1 MELKMSF
8 CLVTMPYSRIELS
21 SVALGL
27 LQATLKRDGLE
38 ARSIY
43 ANILFAEKIG
53 TLAYTRV
60 SLFRPRLGVAEWTF
74 AHIAFPEFSPDINEY
89 LKLVMTVNEV
99 YASIDRNE
107 LEDLLF
113 GVRRNAETFIDEMAG
128 LILDGGPRIVGCSS
142 TFCQHVPSLALLRR
156 IRELAPEIVTVMGGA
171 NCETI
176 MGKSTHALFPWVDYV
191 VSGEADG
198 LISPLTRQILENG
211 KEVAKENLPVGVF
224 GPAHRKVRYPENPCN
239 SPDRAPR
246 ALTESLNN
254 CPTPDFHDFVDT
266 IQSVSGIRDLI
277 VPGLTV
283 ESSRGCWWGQRKGCV
298 FCGFNGK
305 GMKFRSKDPGK
316 FVDELAELRRL
327 YGIDGIETVDNILDM
342 NYLKT
347 VLPMIKSA
355 GSPYRLYYEIKSNL
369 QRNHVRILREA
380 GVIWVQTGIESLNTN
395 ILKLMNKGC
404 KAWQNI
410 QILKWLREF
419 GIRVHWNMLFDF
431 PGDKDEWYSSISD
444 IVPLLTHLQSPVK
457 VVPLEF
463 CRFSVYHENQKLFG
477 LKLRASSALNYVYP
491 VNQNQLDDLV
501 YFFEDEVRSAG
512 ELNPI
517 VALLTERQ
525 VFKILR
531 RRIEEWRQLFWFQ
544 KVKLE
549 MEIVGDELVIR
560 DTRPLAV
567 AYCHIYNGLKR
578 DIYLAADG
586 APQKETLIQKFA
598 ESGTKVG
605 EIEEICQEFL
615 DNKLALEIDG
625 RFLGLAVRGPS
636 PELPSAVEYPGGVV
650 IHKEY
655 AHLVK
660 QAAR

>member
-1 MELKMSF
+1 MSF

-239 SPDRAPR
+239 SPDQEPR

-327 YGIDGIETVDNILDM
+327 YGIDGIEAVDNILDM

-463 CRFSVYHENQKLFG
+463 CRFSVYHENQKLFN

-531 RRIEEWRQLFWFQ
+531 HRIEEWRQLFWFQ

-567 AYCHIYNGLKR
+567 AYCHSYNGLKR
-578 DIYLAADG
+578 EIYLAADG

-598 ESGTKVG
+598 ENGAKVG

>member
-1 MELKMSF
+1 MSF

-113 GVRRNAETFIDEMAG
+113 SVRRNAETFIDEMAG

-211 KEVAKENLPVGVF
+211 KEVATENLPLGVF
-224 GPAHRKVRYPENPCN
+224 GPVHRKVGYPENFCN
-239 SPDRAPR
+239 SLDRAPR
-246 ALTESLNN
+246 AMTESLNN
-254 CPTPDFHDFVDT
+254 CPAPDFHDFFNT

-463 CRFSVYHENQKLFG
+463 CRFSVYHENQKLFN

-567 AYCHIYNGLKR
+567 AYCHSYNGLKR
-578 DIYLAADG
+578 EIYLAADG

-598 ESGTKVG
+598 ENGAKVG

>member
-1 MELKMSF
+1 MSF

-38 ARSIY
+38 ARSVY
-43 ANILFAEKIG
+43 ANLLFAEKIG

-74 AHIAFPEFSPDINEY
+74 AHIAFPEYSPDSNKY
-89 LKLVMTVNEV
+89 LELVMNVNEV
-99 YASIDRNE
+99 YASIDRSE
-107 LEDLLF
+107 LEDLLL
-113 GVRRNAETFIDEMAG
+113 GVRRNAETFVDEMASS
-128 LILDGGPRIVGCSS
+128 ILDSAPKIVGCSS

-156 IRELAPEIVTVMGGA
+156 IRELAPEVVTVMGGA
-171 NCETI
+171 NCESI

-198 LISPLTRQILENG
+198 LISALTRQILENG
-211 KEVAKENLPVGVF
+211 KGVAKENLPLGVY
-224 GPAHRKVRYPENPCN
+224 GPAHRITGYSENTSSN
-239 SPDRAPR
+239 LDGAPR
-246 ALTESLNN
+246 AMTESLDN
-254 CPTPDFHDFVDT
+254 CPAPDFHDFVNT
-266 IQSVSGIRDLI
+266 IQSVKGIRDLI

-316 FVDELAELRRL
+316 FVDELAELHRL

-369 QRNHVRILREA
+369 QRSHVRILREA
-380 GVIWVQTGIESLNTN
+380 GVIWVQTGIESLDTN

-419 GIRVHWNMLFDF
+419 GIRVHWNMLYDF
-431 PGDKDEWYSSISD
+431 PGDKDEWYSSMSD

-457 VVPLEF
+457 MVPLEF
-463 CRFSVYHENQKLFG
+463 CRFSVYHENQELYS
-477 LKLRASSALNYVYP
+477 LKLRASSALKYVYP
-491 VNQNQLDDLV
+491 VDQGQLDDLV
-501 YFFEDEVRSAG
+501 YFFEDEVRAAG

-517 VALLTERQ
+517 VAFLTERK
-525 VFKILR
+525 VFKILKR
-531 RRIEEWRQLFWFQ
+531 QIDEWRQLFWYQ
-544 KVKLE
+544 QVKLE
-549 MEIVGDELVIR
+549 MESDGPELIIR

-567 AYCHIYNGLKR
+567 DSIYRYVGLHK
-578 DIYLAADG
+578 DIYLAADK
-586 APQKETLIQKFA
+586 APEKE
-598 ESGTKVG
+598 S
-605 EIEEICQEFL
+605 
-615 DNKLALEIDG
+615 
-625 RFLGLAVRGPS
+625 
-636 PELPSAVEYPGGVV
+636 
-650 IHKEY
+650 
-655 AHLVK
+655 
-660 QAAR
+660 

>member
-1 MELKMSF
+1 MSF

-615 DNKLALEIDG
+615 DNKLAL
-625 RFLGLAVRGPS
+625 
-636 PELPSAVEYPGGVV
+636 
-650 IHKEY
+650 
-655 AHLVK
+655 
-660 QAAR
+660 

>member
-431 PGDKDEWYSSISD
+431 PGDKDEWYSGISD

-567 AYCHIYNGLKR
+567 AYCHSYNGLKR
-578 DIYLAADG
+578 EIYLAADG

-598 ESGTKVG
+598 ENGAKVG

>member
-1 MELKMSF
+1 MSF

>member
-1 MELKMSF
+1 MSF

-531 RRIEEWRQLFWFQ
+531 RRIEDWRQLFWFQ

>member
-1 MELKMSF
+1 MSF

-27 LQATLKRDGLE
+27 LQATLNRDGLE
-38 ARSIY
+38 AKSIY
-43 ANILFAEKIG
+43 ANLLFAEKIG
-53 TLAYTRV
+53 TLAYTRI
-60 SLFRPRLGVAEWTF
+60 SLFRPRLGIADWTF
-74 AHIAFPEFSPDINEY
+74 AHIAFPEFSPDYDEY
-89 LKLVMTVNEV
+89 LKLVMTVNEI

-113 GVRRNAETFIDEMAG
+113 SVRRNAETFIDEMAG

-156 IRELAPEIVTVMGGA
+156 IRELAPEVVTVMGGA

-176 MGKSTHALFPWVDYV
+176 MGKSTHALFPWLDYV

-211 KEVAKENLPVGVF
+211 KEVATENLPLGVF
-224 GPAHRKVRYPENPCN
+224 GPVHRKVGYPENFCN
-239 SPDRAPR
+239 SLDRAPR
-246 ALTESLNN
+246 AMTESLNK
-254 CPTPDFHDFVDT
+254 CPTPDFHDFINT

-283 ESSRGCWWGQRKGCV
+283 ESSRGCWWGERKGCV

-369 QRNHVRILREA
+369 QRNHVKILREA
-380 GVIWVQTGIESLNTN
+380 GVIWVQTGIESLNTD

-463 CRFSVYHENQKLFG
+463 CRFSVYHENQKLFD

-567 AYCHIYNGLKR
+567 ADCHRYNGLKR
-578 DIYLAADG
+578 EIYLAADG
-586 APQKETLIQKFA
+586 APQKETLIQKFVENGA
-598 ESGTKVG
+598 KAG

>member
-1 MELKMSF
+1 MSF

-38 ARSIY
+38 AKSIY

-113 GVRRNAETFIDEMAG
+113 SVRRNAETFVDELAG

-142 TFCQHVPSLALLRR
+142 TFCQQVPSLALLRR
-156 IRELAPEIVTVMGGA
+156 IRELAPEVVTVMGGA

-176 MGKSTHALFPWVDYV
+176 MGKSTHSLFPWVDYV

-198 LISPLTRQILENG
+198 LIVDLTKLILENG
-211 KEVAKENLPVGVF
+211 KEIQADKLPLGVF
-224 GPAHRKVRYPENPCN
+224 GPQHRETGYPGNNGDCQEG
-239 SPDRAPR
+239 APR
-246 ALTESLNN
+246 AMTLSLDE
-254 CPTPDFHDFVDT
+254 CPTPDYEDFVQT
-266 IQSVSGIRDLI
+266 YQSVKGISELI
-277 VPGLTV
+277 VPGMTV
-283 ESSRGCWWGQRKGCV
+283 ESSRGCWWGERKGCV

-369 QRNHVRILREA
+369 QRKHVKILREA
-380 GVIWVQTGIESLNTN
+380 GVIWVQTGIESLNTD

-463 CRFSVYHENQKLFG
+463 CRFSVYHENQKLFD

-501 YFFEDEVRSAG
+501 YFFEDEIRSAG

-567 AYCHIYNGLKR
+567 ADCHRYNGLKR
-578 DIYLAADG
+578 EIYLAADG
-586 APQKETLIQKFA
+586 APQKETLIQKFVENGA
-598 ESGTKVG
+598 KAG

>member
-1 MELKMSF
+1 
-8 CLVTMPYSRIELS
+8 
-21 SVALGL
+21 
-27 LQATLKRDGLE
+27 
-38 ARSIY
+38 
-43 ANILFAEKIG
+43 
-53 TLAYTRV
+53 
-60 SLFRPRLGVAEWTF
+60 
-74 AHIAFPEFSPDINEY
+74 
-89 LKLVMTVNEV
+89 
-99 YASIDRNE
+99 
-107 LEDLLF
+107 
-113 GVRRNAETFIDEMAG
+113 
-128 LILDGGPRIVGCSS
+128 
-142 TFCQHVPSLALLRR
+142 
-156 IRELAPEIVTVMGGA
+156 
-171 NCETI
+171 
-176 MGKSTHALFPWVDYV
+176 
-191 VSGEADG
+191 
-198 LISPLTRQILENG
+198 
-211 KEVAKENLPVGVF
+211 
-224 GPAHRKVRYPENPCN
+224 
-239 SPDRAPR
+239 
-246 ALTESLNN
+246 
-254 CPTPDFHDFVDT
+254 
-266 IQSVSGIRDLI
+266 
-277 VPGLTV
+277 
-283 ESSRGCWWGQRKGCV
+283 
-298 FCGFNGK
+298 
-305 GMKFRSKDPGK
+305 
-316 FVDELAELRRL
+316 
-327 YGIDGIETVDNILDM
+327 
-342 NYLKT
+342 
-347 VLPMIKSA
+347 
-355 GSPYRLYYEIKSNL
+355 
-369 QRNHVRILREA
+369 LREA
-380 GVIWVQTGIESLNTN
+380 GVIWVQTGIESLNTD

-501 YFFEDEVRSAG
+501 YFFEDEIRSAG

-567 AYCHIYNGLKR
+567 ADCHRYNGLKR
-578 DIYLAADG
+578 EIYLAADG
-586 APQKETLIQKFA
+586 APQKETLIQKFVENGA
-598 ESGTKVG
+598 KAGA
-605 EIEEICQEFL
+605 IEEICQEFL

>member
-1 MELKMSF
+1 
-8 CLVTMPYSRIELS
+8 
-21 SVALGL
+21 
-27 LQATLKRDGLE
+27 
-38 ARSIY
+38 
-43 ANILFAEKIG
+43 
-53 TLAYTRV
+53 
-60 SLFRPRLGVAEWTF
+60 
-74 AHIAFPEFSPDINEY
+74 
-89 LKLVMTVNEV
+89 
-99 YASIDRNE
+99 
-107 LEDLLF
+107 
-113 GVRRNAETFIDEMAG
+113 
-128 LILDGGPRIVGCSS
+128 
-142 TFCQHVPSLALLRR
+142 
-156 IRELAPEIVTVMGGA
+156 
-171 NCETI
+171 
-176 MGKSTHALFPWVDYV
+176 
-191 VSGEADG
+191 
-198 LISPLTRQILENG
+198 
-211 KEVAKENLPVGVF
+211 
-224 GPAHRKVRYPENPCN
+224 
-239 SPDRAPR
+239 
-246 ALTESLNN
+246 
-254 CPTPDFHDFVDT
+254 
-266 IQSVSGIRDLI
+266 
-277 VPGLTV
+277 
-283 ESSRGCWWGQRKGCV
+283 
-298 FCGFNGK
+298 
-305 GMKFRSKDPGK
+305 MKFRSKDPGK

-531 RRIEEWRQLFWFQ
+531 RRTEEWRQLFWFQ

>member
-1 MELKMSF
+1 MSF

-113 GVRRNAETFIDEMAG
+113 SVRRNAETFIDEMAG

-239 SPDRAPR
+239 SPDQEPR

-327 YGIDGIETVDNILDM
+327 YGIDGIEAVDNILDM

-567 AYCHIYNGLKR
+567 AYCHSYNGLKR
-578 DIYLAADG
+578 EIYLAADG

-598 ESGTKVG
+598 ENGAKVG